1 MHAESATQ
9 KQGKKQG
16 GSTHYSFVS
25 ESQEKERES
34 NEVAAN
40 SGAQRPAAADDDT
53 PLLLVEVSPEEIM
66 RAGM

>member
-1 MHAESATQ
+1 MQE
-9 KQGKKQG
+9 KKQG

-25 ESQEKERES
+25 ESQEKEQKS
-34 NEVAAN
+34 NGVAAN
-40 SGAQRPAAADDDT
+40 GGAQAPGKFDDDT